1 MKKNYESPHI
11 EVIEIEIES
20 AVLGMSIE
28 GFDGDGVNLSDVV
41 A

>member
-1 MKKNYESPHI
+1 MKKNYDAPLI
-11 EVIEIEIES
+11 EVIEFEIEG